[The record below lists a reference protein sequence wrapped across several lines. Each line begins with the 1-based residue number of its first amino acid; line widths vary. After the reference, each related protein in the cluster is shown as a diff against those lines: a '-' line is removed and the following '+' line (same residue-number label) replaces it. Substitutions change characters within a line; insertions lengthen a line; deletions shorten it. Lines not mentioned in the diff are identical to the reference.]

1 MALIRPNSLQGIN
14 PLAYSFSSDFDEKSF
29 IKMEPLSV
37 RHFFFLTN
45 NQPGRIF
52 VGKDRANPE

>member
-1 MALIRPNSLQGIN
+1 VALIRPKSLQGIN
-14 PLAYSFSSDFDEKSF
+14 ALAYSFSSDFDEKSF

-37 RHFFFLTN
+37 RHFLTN